1 MFNYLIFVN
10 TIIFDFLFGSSG
22 RSFFLG
28 VFLVFLGF
36 LIFGLF
42 FNFGDS
48 GRFGSLEGLVFFFIF
63 GRLFCSGILF
73 CSGRFGWFWSS
84 GRLGNFEFFFFLREE
99 RSFFFGCLDFFV
111 ISIIV
116 MFWIKFW
123 VFLKCKKILF

>member
-1 MFNYLIFVN
+1 MIKWKKKIIFYNFKYVKDDNNFFRKLRLMFNYLIFVN

-73 CSGRFGWFWSS
+73 CSGRFG
-84 GRLGNFEFFFFLREE
+84 
-99 RSFFFGCLDFFV
+99 
-111 ISIIV
+111 
-116 MFWIKFW
+116 
-123 VFLKCKKILF
+123 